1 MKQPQH
7 PLTTIFL
14 LLLFV
19 PFLQLSAQE
28 SLKVFVSAPTVM
40 VSNVTGGT
48 LETETFEGFGAVP
61 DFTWAPLPAGY
72 ASTLGTY
79 LQTAGQSYVKNDD
92 QYGAGTGKYMSIRN
106 GARVN
111 LELVTPVQYFGFAWP
126 AGDGQNTIRIKRN
139 GQIIGE
145 FMTVNVVALLP
156 KNASNFITA
165 IDGSS
170 YSTFDYYGKPGTGQ
184 NNNEPYAYLHFV
196 ATPGL
201 AFDEVEFAM
210 GAGGE
215 FENDNHSI
223 LSDGAPILQG
233 DWVELIA
240 LFPPTAHD
248 DSGSGLPGS
257 AVTISVLDNDIE
269 GSGTILP
276 ATVQIDGTAAAGD
289 PLVVAGEGV
298 WTVNTT
304 TGEITFTP
312 EVGFTGN
319 PTPIKY
325 FVRDNNNLASNLAT
339 VTVTYLVGPTA
350 VNDFETTSVDLP
362 VVIDVMANDL
372 PGDGLL
378 LPSTVA
384 FVPGTEPDAITQGVF
399 TVNPVDGMVTFSPAP
414 GFTGVVTIGYEVC
427 DDNGLCS
434 NALITVEVI
443 ANIQNFFP
451 AGGFGT
457 LAFEDLWPAKGDYD
471 FNDLV
476 IDYQFEI
483 ITNMANNV
491 DQVIGTFIIKAFG
504 ASFENGFGFQLVS
517 TIDPTDIQVSGY
529 SLTENFINIEP
540 NGVESGQNAPTII
553 VFDNA
558 FNQMAHPGLGIGVN
572 TEQWAPYVTPDTL
585 VITIDFTPGLY
596 SFADLAISDFNPFL
610 IVNKNRGVEV
620 HLPDYPPTALA
631 DQSLFGLW
639 DDASDAATG
648 KYYKT
653 ANNLPWAIH
662 IYEKFDYPIEKQDIT
677 WVHLKFAEWAIS
689 GGVMYPNWYQN
700 IQGFRNNGLIY
711 QTPTGN

>member
-1 MKQPQH
+1 MKQLKH
-7 PLTTIFL
+7 PLTKIFL

-19 PFLQLSAQE
+19 ASLQLSAQE

-48 LETETFEGFGAVP
+48 LETETFE
-61 DFTWAPLPAGY
+61 DFVALPNFSWAPLPAGY
-72 ASTLGTY
+72 ASNLGTY
-79 LQTAGQSYVKNDD
+79 LQTEGQSYVKNDD

-111 LELVTPVQYFGFAWP
+111 LELFSSVQYFGFAWP

-139 GQIIGE
+139 GQVIGE
-145 FMTVNVVALLP
+145 FMTVNVVSLLP

-201 AFDEVEFAM
+201 AFDEIEFAM
-210 GAGGE
+210 GVGGE

-248 DSGSGLPGS
+248 DSGSGLPGN

-269 GSGTILP
+269 GTGTILP
-276 ATVQIDGTAAAGD
+276 ATVQIDGTATAGD
-289 PLVVAGEGV
+289 PLVVVGEGV

-304 TGEITFTP
+304 NGEITFTP
-312 EVGFTGN
+312 ELGFTGN

-325 FVRDNNNLASNLAT
+325 FVRDNNGLASNLAT

-350 VNDFETTSVDLP
+350 VNDFETTTVDLP
-362 VVIDVMANDL
+362 VVIDVLENDI

-378 LPSTVA
+378 LPPTVA
-384 FVPGTEPDAITQGVF
+384 FVIGTEPDAITQGIF
-399 TVNPVDGMVTFSPAP
+399 TVNPADGMVTFSPAT

-427 DDNGLCS
+427 DDNGLCN

-457 LAFEDLWPAKGDYD
+457 LAFEDLWPALGDYD

-476 IDYQFEI
+476 IDYQFMIES
-483 ITNMANNV
+483 NMDNFV
-491 DQVIGTFIIKAFG
+491 DQLTATFTIQAFG
-504 ASFENGFGFQLVS
+504 ASFENGFGFQLANP
-517 TIDPTDIQVSGY
+517 IDPAHLNVTGY
-529 SLTENFINIEP
+529 SLTESYIGLNP
-540 NGVESGQNAPTII
+540 NGTEAGQNLPTII

-558 FNQMAHPGLGIGVN
+558 FNEMQHPGMGIGVN
-572 TEQWAPYVTPDTL
+572 TEQWAPYVSPETI
-585 VITIDFTPGLY
+585 VIEIVFEPNEVH
-596 SFADLAISDFNPFL
+596 FNDLDISNFNPFL
-610 IVNKNRGVEV
+610 IVNQNRAVEV
-620 HLPDYPPTALA
+620 HLAAYPPTDLA
-631 DQSLFGLW
+631 DQSMFGML
-639 DDASDAATG
+639 DDATDPGTST
-648 KYYKT
+648 YYVT
-653 ANNLPWAIH
+653 ENNLPWAINL
-662 IYEKFDYPIEKQDIT
+662 YEKFDWPVEKQDIIM
-677 WVHLKFAEWAIS
+677 VHLKFAEWAVS
-689 GGVMYPNWYQN
+689 GGVLFPNWYQN
-700 IQGFRNNGLIY
+700 ISGYRNNGLIY
-711 QTPTGN
+711 TVP